1 MYKVISYLKIRVFN
15 GKNQNQIVS
24 IIILVKNEKSKQAI
38 FD

>member
-15 GKNQNQIVS
+15 GKNQIVS